1 MTVTYGG
8 ELLYLWIWR
17 GRSTRSAQIIVAG
30 CLPHCALNRAADHR
44 PKSAPLSKNRFLKY
58 ILDFLVLNQ
67 SVISEVCPNDFY
79 KFLHQG
85 FKSYELINISFSY
98 FLVFDENFF
107 KRV

>member
-1 MTVTYGG
+1 MLNNNDCVV
-8 ELLYLWIWR
+8 LLCNSMSPI
-17 GRSTRSAQIIVAG
+17 GFA
-30 CLPHCALNRAADHR
+30 NRAADHR

-67 SVISEVCPNDFY
+67 SVISEVCTNDFY

-85 FKSYELINISFSY
+85 FKSYELINISFAY
-98 FLVFDENFF
+98 FLVFDENLF

>member
-1 MTVTYGG
+1 MKA
-8 ELLYLWIWR
+8 LLSSFNTI
-17 GRSTRSAQIIVAG
+17 
-30 CLPHCALNRAADHR
+30 RAADHR

-85 FKSYELINISFSY
+85 FKSYELINISFAY
-98 FLVFDENFF
+98 FLVFDENLF

>member
-1 MTVTYGG
+1 MLQWVQHPDTCIHKYGCT
-8 ELLYLWIWR
+8 LTLVHI
-17 GRSTRSAQIIVAG
+17 
-30 CLPHCALNRAADHR
+30 RAADHR

-85 FKSYELINISFSY
+85 FKSYELINISFAI
-98 FLVFDENFF
+98 FLVFDENLF